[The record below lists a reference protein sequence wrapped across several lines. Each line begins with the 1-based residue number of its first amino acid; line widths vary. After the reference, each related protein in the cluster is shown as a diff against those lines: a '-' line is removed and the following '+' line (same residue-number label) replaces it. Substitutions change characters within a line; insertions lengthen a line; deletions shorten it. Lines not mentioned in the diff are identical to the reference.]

1 MRRAAAIVLALALPL
16 SATAEPATPI
26 TKIETRSLPASE
38 VSKRVMEQLSRIV
51 TLSPDPNAQPRP
63 AMPLSQLSFWTK
75 PRATFIT
82 GLCAAD
88 GMTVSFRYTE
98 LAAGAATPV
107 EADGVVAKTY
117 YHFLDWPKDYARHD
131 RSPEQVAQDEDACA
145 RFDPDKVRMI
155 EASDESDV
163 AEGAWLFGEIVRRA
177 ADLRDSFDCTEDPR
191 YGIPQ
196 CRKRL
201 ATLRREDISNI
212 GRCDIEGKG
221 DGHCLTVFVEG
232 EDLKLFITVGSNSG
246 VAAVEVHQMMSSHD
260 PLGD

>member
-1 MRRAAAIVLALALPL
+1 MRRAAAIGLAFALPL
-16 SATAEPATPI
+16 AAAAEPATI
-26 TKIETRSLPASE
+26 TKIETRSLPSNE
-38 VSKRVMEQLSRIV
+38 VSKRVMEQLSRII
-51 TLSPDPNAQPRP
+51 TPSPDPNAQPHP
-63 AMPLSQLSFWTK
+63 AMPLSELSFWTK
-75 PRATFIT
+75 PRGTFIT

-88 GMTVSFRYTE
+88 GMTVSFRHTG

-107 EADGVVAKTY
+107 EAIGVVAKTY

-131 RSPEQVAQDEDACA
+131 RNARQVAQDEDACA
-145 RFDPDKVRMI
+145 RIDPDKVRMI

-163 AEGAWLFGEIVRRA
+163 AEGTWLFGEIVRRA
-177 ADLRDSFDCTEDPR
+177 ADPKDSFDCTEDPR

-232 EDLKLFITVGSNSG
+232 EDLELFITVGSNSG

-260 PLGD
+260 PFGD